1 MPPGFSLPL
10 SAPLQHASRVLQAAA
25 WVLARRH
32 TGIPRGWRLEGPPDW
47 QPRRAPMVRHR
58 HWILLASGPSVA
70 HFDVAQAQKAG
81 FAILAVNGGYRLL
94 RAQQVQADLL
104 MLTDPHA
111 ARDYGREASQWA
123 RETWIS
129 SYASHAA
136 NWRPD
141 RGGVFLQWANPHISA
156 RHFETDPL
164 RPFFH
169 AYSVVHPALQM
180 CVALGGVRI
189 GMVGVDLTTD
199 PRHLYGVPATPAE
212 EERAVRLFHPS
223 RDGIRAGLDGA
234 RAWLR
239 GHRPE
244 IGVWHITS
252 PEPSC
257 NPFAAISWSC
267 FAAE

>member
-1 MPPGFSLPL
+1 MSDSLRHDTP
-10 SAPLQHASRVLQAAA
+10 AQCHAS
-25 WVLARRH
+25 
-32 TGIPRGWRLEGPPDW
+32 IPSGWRLEGPPDR
-47 QPRRAPMVRHR
+47 QPRRAPTLRHPR
-58 HWILLASGPSVA
+58 WILLASGPSVA
-70 HFDVAQAQKAG
+70 HFDVAQAQRAG
-81 FAILAVNGGYRLL
+81 CAILAVNGAYRAL
-94 RAQQVQADLL
+94 RAQDMQADLL

-129 SYASHAA
+129 SHASHAA

-141 RGGVFLQWANPHISA
+141 RGGVFLQWANPPIGA

-180 CVALGGVRI
+180 CVALDGVRI

-199 PRHLYGVPATPAE
+199 PGNLYGVPATAAE

-223 RDGIRAGLDGA
+223 RDGICAGLEGA
-234 RAWLR
+234 RAWLQD
-239 GHRPE
+239 HRPD

-252 PEPSC
+252 PAPSR
-257 NPFAAISWSC
+257 NPFPGKSWAC
-267 FAAE
+267 FAAG